1 VAAHAE
7 DAPRAWRVSTP
18 RIAII
23 INPISGSGG
32 RPDVARQRAERAA
45 AMLDAR
51 QVEGRVVVTERAGHA
66 RELTQA
72 MVAQGVDTVAAW
84 GGDGTVNEVASAL
97 AFTSTAL
104 AIVPSGSG
112 NGLARELGVPLNG
125 ERALQVALDGD
136 DRTIDA
142 GELDGHLFFNVAGL
156 GLDAR
161 VAHRFSA
168 GGTGRRGFSRYLEI
182 TCQELFSYR
191 PTEHLIV
198 ADAVSIRSRA
208 LLIAIANSRQYGNGA
223 LIAPEARID
232 DGLLDIVVI
241 DHRSPFMALL
251 QVPRVFLGQVG
262 SVKGVTMRAAK
273 AIEIT
278 SDGPTFFHVD
288 GEPKVGSATVA
299 ARVHPAALRV
309 KVPARQ

>member
-1 VAAHAE
+1 M
-7 DAPRAWRVSTP
+7 STP

-309 KVPARQ
+309 KVPARH